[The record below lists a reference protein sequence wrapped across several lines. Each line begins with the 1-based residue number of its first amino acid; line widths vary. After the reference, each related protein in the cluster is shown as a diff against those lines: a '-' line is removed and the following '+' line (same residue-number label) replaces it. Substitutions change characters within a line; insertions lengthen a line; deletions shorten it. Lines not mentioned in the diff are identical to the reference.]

1 VTTRFLVIAAIMVV
15 VALACV
21 LVPMLRAARREGRPR
36 APFLL
41 ALLLALVVPP
51 AVLAM
56 YLAIGTPQALQ
67 PVTLGERADLA
78 EATAQL
84 QASLAKKPG
93 DAQGWALLAQAY
105 AAMGQPQQ
113 ALEALD
119 HLLKLK
125 PDDPDAMVAWAEA
138 RAETSSSHRI
148 DDASRDKLQRALQ
161 IDPGHQR
168 ALWLL
173 GISDFQRGQYAD
185 AASQW
190 KTLLPLL
197 QPGSKVAVAVQQELA
212 EAEARARGGTQ
223 TAELAAA
230 DPAPAASSAAATRTV
245 ALTVSVKLA
254 PDLASKVQPGDTLF
268 VFARAVDGP
277 PMPLAVARLKA
288 SELPATVTLTDAMAM
303 TPAMTLSKFPKISVT
318 ARISKSG
325 EAMPQAGDLESAPAE
340 VATDSHAPVALTIDK
355 VDLSTRNSGAGRNPD
370 LARHVRPNSA
380 KSRGTGFRPAP
391 G

>member
-1 VTTRFLVIAAIMVV
+1 LVTTRFLIIAAAMVV

-21 LVPMLRAARREGRPR
+21 LVPMLRSARREGRPR
-36 APFLL
+36 TPFVL
-41 ALLLALVVPP
+41 ALLLALAVPP

-67 PVTLGERADLA
+67 PAVPDNRADLA
-78 EATAQL
+78 AATEQL

-113 ALEALD
+113 ALDALD

-138 RAETSSSHRI
+138 RAETSPSHRI
-148 DDASRDKLQRALQ
+148 DDASRDQLQRALQ

-173 GISDFQRGQYAD
+173 GISDFQRGQYDD
-185 AASQW
+185 AATRW
-190 KTLLPLL
+190 RTLLPLL
-197 QPGSKVAVAVQQELA
+197 QPGSKVADAVQQELA
-212 EAEARARGGTQ
+212 AAEARAGGGVRTG
-223 TAELAAA
+223 ELAAA
-230 DPAPAASSAAATRTV
+230 DPAPAGSSGAAAGEI

-288 SELPATVTLTDAMAM
+288 SQLPAKVTLTDAMAM
-303 TPAMTLSKFPKISVT
+303 TPALTLSKFPKVQVA

-325 EAMPQAGDLESAPAE
+325 NAMPQAGDLESASVE
-340 VATDSHAPVALTIDK
+340 IATGSHAPVALTIDR
-355 VDLSTRNSGAGRNPD
+355 VD
-370 LARHVRPNSA
+370 
-380 KSRGTGFRPAP
+380 
-391 G
+391 

>member
-1 VTTRFLVIAAIMVV
+1 LVTTRFLIIAAVMVV

-21 LVPMLRAARREGRPR
+21 LVPMLRSARREGRPR
-36 APFLL
+36 APFVL
-41 ALLLALVVPP
+41 ALLLALAVPP

-67 PVTLGERADLA
+67 PAVPDNRADLA
-78 EATAQL
+78 AATAQL
-84 QASLAKKPG
+84 KASLAKKPK

-105 AAMGQPQQ
+105 AAMEQPQQ
-113 ALEALD
+113 ALDALD

-138 RAETSSSHRI
+138 RAETSPSHRI

-173 GISDFQRGQYAD
+173 GISDFQRGQYDD
-185 AASQW
+185 AAGRW
-190 KTLLPLL
+190 RTLLPLL
-197 QPGSKVAVAVQQELA
+197 QPGSKVADAVQQELA
-212 EAEARARGGTQ
+212 AAEARAGGGTQ
-223 TAELAAA
+223 EAGLAAA
-230 DPAPAASSAAATRTV
+230 EPAPAASSGAATGKI

-277 PMPLAVARLKA
+277 SMPLAVARLKA
-288 SELPATVTLTDAMAM
+288 SDLPAKVTLTDAMAM
-303 TPAMTLSKFPKISVT
+303 TPAMTLSKFPQVSVA

-325 EAMPQAGDLESAPAE
+325 NAMPEAGDLESAPVE
-340 VATDSHAPVALTIDK
+340 VATRSHAPVALTIDK
-355 VDLSTRNSGAGRNPD
+355 VD
-370 LARHVRPNSA
+370 
-380 KSRGTGFRPAP
+380 
-391 G
+391 